1 MRIRRCA
8 SRLLG
13 SAAAA
18 PPASCASTE
27 PPRFEL
33 PPPAPPAPAHE
44 SRPGF
49 VAPEASSS
57 GEPCCEL
64 SRSPWDL
71 MNQLDLSDPQEI
83 SSPPPPHPTSRSVLS
98 CLAAACC
105 IEPNSF
111 CSYHSDEKP
120 KTTGSENPQRKR
132 HTVILGDGFY
142 YYAGFGPGT
151 KKRPTSNID
160 SVAEPKVPPEP
171 LKEEA
176 PSEMEHNFSAASP
189 PSRLARGA
197 RPLCAPAPSPAPAP
211 YRFGHPSASAVAR
224 AVDSFRPAY
233 AHDTRPPPAASRP
246 PGRRA
251 AWHPPAQRP
260 PASCCGTASA
270 FVKKGAVVARRM
282 LRFSGEPFLA
292 RSATTAPCRGGVERG
307 DSTTRSPVWS
317 GDLLEPNRVLLIVEQ
332 DWSCSFP

>member
-83 SSPPPPHPTSRSVLS
+83 SSPPHPTPPLARALLPGRSLLYAEQLFKETHFISVSWRPSWLFAYS
-98 CLAAACC
+98 YPACPFGC
-105 IEPNSF
+105 IMEGREQEDMAGVKVKKRVDV
-111 CSYHSDEKP
+111 H
-120 KTTGSENPQRKR
+120 ENPQRKR

-176 PSEMEHNFSAASP
+176 PSEMEHNFSAGQAQANGSDHRAVLP
-189 PSRLARGA
+189 PSAHVVDELA
-197 RPLCAPAPSPAPAP
+197 LNN
-211 YRFGHPSASAVAR
+211 
-224 AVDSFRPAY
+224 
-233 AHDTRPPPAASRP
+233 
-246 PGRRA
+246 
-251 AWHPPAQRP
+251 
-260 PASCCGTASA
+260 GTAGIS
-270 FVKKGAVVARRM
+270 
-282 LRFSGEPFLA
+282 SDI
-292 RSATTAPCRGGVERG
+292 TCRNLHCLLNHRKRG
-307 DSTTRSPVWS
+307 
-317 GDLLEPNRVLLIVEQ
+317 N
-332 DWSCSFP
+332 